1 MWKVR
6 MRVLGQISFIK
17 KIYQRIPNPPVI
29 GSKMGFSGRI
39 SPIQKDSYVNPR
51 AGAALALGMSIVV
64 TCLTIGVAFAQTL
77 PNRSEFKIV
86 HFPEDRSLGKLYIQ
100 DMKESKEFEFWF
112 HWTRVGEESEY
123 LCEAKGDVR
132 VPAGKRLSLTI
143 NPAALND
150 LSGLSKLRP
159 DDLYGMGFNISQ
171 RNPATDD
178 CLLHLAHLTGLKS
191 LNISRTDITDNGMKY
206 IANLKSL
213 ESLEMPNRVTDR
225 GMVYVGQLTSLRR
238 LYFNDDGGSQVT
250 NRGMRHLANLKNLEE
265 LALTGGRMGDAG
277 LAYIKDLPKL
287 YYLFIRGRQFGDN
300 GMIHVKE
307 ISSLRMLVF
316 HEGIAHITD
325 AGLVHISQ
333 MPHLE
338 TLCLHGMEGVSDGG
352 IAHLSKMPLLK
363 RLNIDGS
370 HITDKSM
377 AYLEEVKS
385 LEWLDLPQ
393 RDQRITDV
401 GLACLGELSNLRK
414 LHINKS
420 SLVNH
425 EYYTDKGLETL
436 VRCHKLE
443 ELNIGSI
450 GITDAGIDHIVKLN
464 NLKKLML
471 FGCENMTDAGLAK
484 LTTLKSL
491 TNLYV
496 AHADISIKGLN
507 NLKPMPN
514 LTKLDVFPVKRDG
527 AVLNISGLTAME
539 ELHLSFAPYSQ
550 DSFVDADLK
559 CLTELKRLRWLQIG
573 PRNYTDK
580 GLAYLA
586 GLTNMERLGIGGSGL
601 TDDGLEYLK
610 SMKKLNFLSI
620 LSGFD
625 RDKRDYGSGGDIT
638 DKGLHHLEELKQLGF
653 LEIYSDNEFSDG
665 ALRRLWKELPNLFT
679 LRINGG
685 TLLKIGDGKN

>member
-1 MWKVR
+1 
-6 MRVLGQISFIK
+6 MRVFGRKMSFVK
-17 KIYQRIPNPPVI
+17 KIYRGAFHPPLI
-29 GSKMGFSGRI
+29 GSKIGLAGRI
-39 SPIQKDSYVNPR
+39 RRILKGRCSNPR
-51 AGAALALGMSIVV
+51 TCAAWALGVSIVV
-64 TCLTIGVAFAQTL
+64 TCLAIGVAFAQTL
-77 PNRSEFKIV
+77 PNRSESKIV

-100 DMKESKEFEFWF
+100 DMKESKEFELWF
-112 HWTRVGEESEY
+112 YWTRVGEESEY

-143 NPAALND
+143 NPDALND

-178 CLLHLAHLTGLKS
+178 CLLHLAHLTGLTS
-191 LNISRTDITDNGMKY
+191 LDISRTDITDNGMKY

-213 ESLEMPNRVTDR
+213 ESLEMSNRVTDR

-238 LYFNDDGGSQVT
+238 LYFNDDAGSQVT

-265 LALTGGRMGDAG
+265 LALTGDRMGDAC

-338 TLCLHGMEGVSDGG
+338 TLCLHGMDGISDEG
-352 IAHLSKMPLLK
+352 IAHLSKMPSLK

-377 AYLEEVKS
+377 AYLKEVKS

-414 LHINKS
+414 LHISKS
-420 SLVNH
+420 SLVNQ
-425 EYYTDKGLETL
+425 EYYTDKGLEIL

-443 ELNIGSI
+443 DLSIGSI
-450 GITDAGIDHIVKLN
+450 GV
-464 NLKKLML
+464 
-471 FGCENMTDAGLAK
+471 TDAGLEHIAK
-484 LTTLKSL
+484 LTNLKILGLFGCKSITDTGLASLTTLKSL
-491 TNLYV
+491 RRLNIFNSEITVSGINHLNSMSNLILLKV
-496 AHADISIKGLN
+496 LSLKDDGS
-507 NLKPMPN
+507 NL
-514 LTKLDVFPVKRDG
+514 D
-527 AVLNISGLTAME
+527 ISGLTNLE
-539 ELHLSFAPYSQ
+539 DLSLDFGTYSGK
-550 DSFVDADLK
+550 FTDADLK
-559 CLTELKRLRWLQIG
+559 CLSGLKHLHSLQLG

-580 GLAYLA
+580 GMASLA

-610 SMKKLNFLSI
+610 GMKKLNFLSI

-625 RDKRDYGSGGDIT
+625 RDKRDYGRGGDIT
-638 DKGLHHLEELKQLGF
+638 DKGLHHLEELKQLSF
-653 LEIYSDNEFSDG
+653 LEIYSDNEFSDA

-685 TLLKIGDGKN
+685 TLLKIGD